1 MAKLN
6 APLFSFNA
14 AGKLANSLVYF
25 CWKGIDCVRSYVIP
39 SNPKTTA
46 QQTQRGYM
54 IAAVA
59 AIHAAQA
66 LAADM
71 LVELDAVAY
80 ALWGSCYATP
90 RTWFNQIV
98 KNWIDVEILG
108 NTPALFYDC
117 QIDVATPGQIDVD
130 IDTDEATYA
139 AGTCFYGT
147 SKTALIH
154 SVACTGTPPNILA
167 TLTPTVKGTKYF
179 FQIRADVAD
188 PCEGA
193 RSGIYH
199 AVST

>member
-14 AGKLANSLVYF
+14 AGQIAKALVYF
-25 CWKGIDCVRSYVIP
+25 GWKGIDVVRSYVIP

-46 QQTQRGYM
+46 QTTQRGYM

-59 AIHAAQA
+59 AIHTAQG
-66 LAADM
+66 LAAGM
-71 LVELDAVAY
+71 MAALDTIAY

-98 KNWIDVEILG
+98 KNWLDVEVAG

-117 QIDVATPGQIDVD
+117 QITTTTPGQIDVD
-130 IDTDEATYA
+130 IDTDEATLA
-139 AGTCFYGT
+139 NATCFWGT
-147 SKTALIH
+147 SKTALIN
-154 SVACTGTPPNILA
+154 SVACTGVMPNMLA
-167 TLTPTVKGTKYF
+167 TLTPTVAGTKYF
-179 FQIRADVAD
+179 FQIRANAAD